1 MAELFQHQ
9 PIEDAPP
16 LGTVERWAWDYLVSR
31 DLQWK
36 LAPPRPPKL
45 WESHAP
51 PRRVEQPGRPPELR
65 VIRRSARTPGPD
77 AIRDPEKRARL
88 LHTFLHHELQAA
100 ELFCWTLLC
109 FPEAPRPFKGGLVHI
124 ALDEVRHMQMYER
137 HLLSLGFKFGDFPV
151 RDWFW
156 ERVPACASPAH
167 FVAVMGMGFEGANLD
182 HAPRFADRL
191 AAVGDK
197 EGAAILRTIELEE
210 RPHVRF
216 ALRWFRRF
224 LKLEKDEDFGLWI
237 EHLPAPLSP
246 IWMRGSPINRKSR
259 VLAGF
264 SDLFLDELSRWMDRP
279 LGA

>member
-1 MAELFQHQ
+1 M
-9 PIEDAPP
+9 
-16 LGTVERWAWDYLVSR
+16 
-31 DLQWK
+31 
-36 LAPPRPPKL
+36 
-45 WESHAP
+45 
-51 PRRVEQPGRPPELR
+51 EQPGRPAELK
-65 VIRRSARTPGPD
+65 VVRRSARTPGPD

-100 ELFCWTLLC
+100 ELFCWTLLS
-109 FPEAPRPFKGGLVHI
+109 FPGAPRPFKGGLVHI

-137 HLLSLGFKFGDFPV
+137 HLQTLGFRFGDFPV

-156 ERVPACASPAH
+156 ERVPACTSPAH
-167 FVAVMGMGFEGANLD
+167 FAAVMGMGFEGANLD

-216 ALRWFRRF
+216 GIRWFRRF
-224 LKLEKDEDFGLWI
+224 IKGEESQVFPAWVA
-237 EHLPAPLSP
+237 HLPAPLSP

-259 VLAGF
+259 QIAGF
-264 SDLFLDELSRWMDRP
+264 SDSFLDELSAWMDRP
-279 LGA
+279 LVGS